1 MGSVVGSVESGDMLS
16 ATWSGPLARGQEMQL
31 FSLIAAKTEDM
42 DADVGNCISLEPN
55 AAALALRSGPAIA
68 AAGGYGG
75 LRADLG
81 VMATDHLAA
90 YGATRCGELLAADSP
105 VDVDWSFSDGTL
117 AIACSRKNILR
128 LALAGAAVKVDNRPI
143 EVSNRAGDGCT
154 ITLDAGKHTLC
165 GAVPLPSL
173 LEEYRGRL
181 TSAFK
186 VARAARLQAPVV
198 SRRADVVTAPE
209 IKPTWQASLG
219 HFPFDMQVFP
229 CEKATLLAVAAGK
242 NILLFDAAGTLVRKL
257 EADDLVRLVHY
268 WPEAGVLAA
277 GCRDFRIIAFDP
289 ANGQRRWVF
298 QSTDINPEFKKA
310 GISGWFDRSPGE
322 NKGIHALTSGV
333 FLDGHSQ
340 LLAGTASTV
349 EAIGQDG
356 KLLRSMNGGV
366 GVVTDITLLD
376 CGEGEVRL
384 FPARLFGH
392 FRLQHTSS
400 RTPDQSAGLNV
411 GPFAPRLGSS
421 THVSNIGNGYAA
433 IKAVDLDSDGQQELV
448 GLFNGTLNGI
458 HVWDRAGHVR
468 ADAAFGPGAASPRP
482 SWQNRVQTPN
492 MRGLA
497 IADLDGDGK
506 REIAII
512 TARGFV
518 IVLNH
523 RCEKLWAR
531 ALPSD
536 PTAIAALAAESGRPG
551 RLVVACRTG
560 SVYVQDAV
568 GKILNQGKVDGLPT
582 RLVLL
587 NDVQIALTTADG
599 QLAAYRVR

>member
-1 MGSVVGSVESGDMLS
+1 M
-16 ATWSGPLARGQEMQL
+16 
-31 FSLIAAKTEDM
+31 
-42 DADVGNCISLEPN
+42 
-55 AAALALRSGPAIA
+55 
-68 AAGGYGG
+68 Y
-75 LRADLG
+75 
-81 VMATDHLAA
+81 
-90 YGATRCGELLAADSP
+90 
-105 VDVDWSFSDGTL
+105 
-117 AIACSRKNILR
+117 
-128 LALAGAAVKVDNRPI
+128 
-143 EVSNRAGDGCT
+143 
-154 ITLDAGKHTLC
+154 
-165 GAVPLPSL
+165 
-173 LEEYRGRL
+173 
-181 TSAFK
+181 
-186 VARAARLQAPVV
+186 
-198 SRRADVVTAPE
+198 
-209 IKPTWQASLG
+209 
-219 HFPFDMQVFP
+219 
-229 CEKATLLAVAAGK
+229 
-242 NILLFDAAGTLVRKL
+242 
-257 EADDLVRLVHY
+257 
-268 WPEAGVLAA
+268 
-277 GCRDFRIIAFDP
+277 
-289 ANGQRRWVF
+289 
-298 QSTDINPEFKKA
+298 
-310 GISGWFDRSPGE
+310 
-322 NKGIHALTSGV
+322 
-333 FLDGHSQ
+333 
-340 LLAGTASTV
+340 
-349 EAIGQDG
+349 
-356 KLLRSMNGGV
+356 GGV
-366 GVVTDITLLD
+366 GVVSDITLLD

-587 NDVQIALTTADG
+587 NDVQIALTTTDG